1 MSAPLAS
8 HLHLC
13 STQSFV
19 YGDEERIMS
28 ELTKVSGVSDESFRR
43 ADVYRRG
50 SSLGL

>member
-28 ELTKVSGVSDESFRR
+28 ELTKVSDVSDESSV
-43 ADVYRRG
+43 DVYRRG